1 MSPVGVTRLRAG
13 VTVSRS
19 HFSSPDGPGPSGQAS
34 GLWAG
39 AQHFASM
46 SDEVHG
52 WLEEVGIVATAPL
65 DAIHERP
72 WSTVLRV
79 PTAEGDLYLKQEAPV
94 QAYEVALTV
103 ALASR
108 WPDRVPEV
116 VAADVERSWLLLR
129 DGGTRIADAGTLEPF
144 PGALTLYGELQ
155 VGEVGHV
162 DELLSIGLPDV
173 RLPVVAA
180 AYEPFFERDQGLASV
195 EVARLRALAPR
206 FHELCEELGAFGLPA
221 SIHHDDLHQWNV
233 FVRDGRVAIY
243 DWGDSSVAHPLWS
256 WIKAFDVARDYEVDP
271 EPFRAAYLSA
281 LTPLAPEKQLRAALE
296 LAIPTGRFAYA
307 LQTRRQFDAMPEARA
322 EYETYLPKLLRELL
336 TLLEST

>member
-1 MSPVGVTRLRAG
+1 MRRLEGVERPA
-13 VTVSRS
+13 RS
-19 HFSSPDGPGPSGQAS
+19 HPLALAHPRFLKVNQVHEWLA
-34 GLWAG
+34 GLG
-39 AQHFASM
+39 V
-46 SDEVHG
+46 EP
-52 WLEEVGIVATAPL
+52 TAPL
-65 DAIHERP
+65 ETVHERP

-79 PTAEGDLYLKQEAPV
+79 PTAEGDLFLKQEAPV
-94 QAYEVALTV
+94 QAYEVPLTA

-116 VAADVERSWLLLR
+116 IAADVERAWLLLR

-144 PGALTLYGELQ
+144 PRALTLYGELQ

-243 DWGDSSVAHPLWS
+243 DWGDSSVAYPLWS
-256 WIKAFDVARDYEVDP
+256 WLKAFDVARDYEVDP
-271 EPFRAAYLSA
+271 EPFRTAYLSA
-281 LTPLAPEKQLRAALE
+281 VTPLAPEKQLRAALE

>member
-1 MSPVGVTRLRAG
+1 VHDVQEWLAGLGVEPTSPPE
-13 VTVSRS
+13 TV
-19 HFSSPDGPGPSGQAS
+19 
-34 GLWAG
+34 
-39 AQHFASM
+39 
-46 SDEVHG
+46 
-52 WLEEVGIVATAPL
+52 
-65 DAIHERP
+65 HERP

-79 PTAEGDLYLKQEAPV
+79 PTADGDLYLKQEAPV
-94 QAYEVALTV
+94 QAYEVPLAV

-116 VAADVERSWLLLR
+116 VAADVERAWLLLR
-129 DGGTRIADAGTLEPF
+129 DGGMRIADAGTLEPF
-144 PGALTLYGELQ
+144 PRALTLYGELQ

-162 DELLSIGLPDV
+162 DELLAIGLPDT

-180 AYEPFFERDQGLASV
+180 AYEPFFERDHGLSRE
-195 EVARLRALAPR
+195 EVALLLALAPR
-206 FHELCEELGAFGLPA
+206 FRELCEELDAFGLPA

-243 DWGDSSVAHPLWS
+243 DWGDSSVSHPLWS

-281 LTPLAPEKQLRAALE
+281 LTPLAPEEQLRAALD
-296 LAIPTGRFAYA
+296 LAVPTGRFAYA

-322 EYETYLPKLLRELL
+322 EYETYLPKLLREVL
-336 TLLEST
+336 TLLETA

>member
-1 MSPVGVTRLRAG
+1 MSNDV
-13 VTVSRS
+13 
-19 HFSSPDGPGPSGQAS
+19 Q
-34 GLWAG
+34 
-39 AQHFASM
+39 
-46 SDEVHG
+46 G
-52 WLEEVGIVATAPL
+52 WLDEIGIVAAAPI
-65 DAIHERP
+65 ATIHERP

-79 PTAEGDLYLKQEAPV
+79 PTAGGDLYLKQEAPV

-116 VAADVERSWLLLR
+116 VAADVERAWLLLR
-129 DGGTRIADAGTLEPF
+129 DGGTRIADGGTLEPF
-144 PGALTLYGELQ
+144 PRALRLYGELQ

-162 DELLSIGLPDV
+162 DELLAIGLPDI

-180 AYEPFFERDQGLASV
+180 AYEPFFERDHGLASD
-195 EVARLRALAPR
+195 ELRRLRALAPR
-206 FHELCEELGAFGLPA
+206 FRELCEELGAFKLPA

-243 DWGDSSVAHPLWS
+243 DWGDSSIAHPLWS
-256 WIKAFDVARDYEVDP
+256 WLKAFGVAQDYKVDP

-296 LAIPTGRFAYA
+296 PAMPTGRFAYA

-322 EYETYLPKLLRELL
+322 EFETYLPKQLRELL
-336 TLLEST
+336 SLLEST

>member
-1 MSPVGVTRLRAG
+1 MLSSVVELRDIYQWLADVGVE
-13 VTVSRS
+13 
-19 HFSSPDGPGPSGQAS
+19 P
-34 GLWAG
+34 
-39 AQHFASM
+39 
-46 SDEVHG
+46 
-52 WLEEVGIVATAPL
+52 TAPI
-65 DAIHERP
+65 ATIHERP

-79 PTAEGDLYLKQEAPV
+79 PTGEGDLYLKQEAPV
-94 QAYEVALTV
+94 QAFEVALTV

-116 VAADVERSWLLLR
+116 VAADLDRAWLLLR

-144 PGALTLYGELQ
+144 PPALTLYGELQ

-162 DELLSIGLPDV
+162 DELLAIGLPDI
-173 RLPVVAA
+173 RLPVVAT
-180 AYEPFFERDQGLASV
+180 AYEPFFERDHGLSRE
-195 EVARLRALAPR
+195 EVSRLRALAPR
-206 FHELCEELGAFGLPA
+206 FRDFCEELDAFGLPA

-256 WIKAFDVARDYEVDP
+256 WVKALDVARDYEVDP

-281 LTPLAPEKQLRAALE
+281 LTPLAPEQQLRAALD
-296 LAIPTGRFAYA
+296 LAVPTGRFAYA

-322 EYETYLPKLLRELL
+322 EYETYLPKQLRDLLS
-336 TLLEST
+336 LLEST